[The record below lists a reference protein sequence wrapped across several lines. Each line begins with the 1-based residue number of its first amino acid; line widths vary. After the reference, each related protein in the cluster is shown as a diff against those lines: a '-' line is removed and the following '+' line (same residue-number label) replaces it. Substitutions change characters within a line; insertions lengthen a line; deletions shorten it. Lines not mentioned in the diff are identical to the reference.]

1 MVWSAPFDLEKME
14 DLQIKFLSKET
25 PAEKKLN
32 VFQKQWFFPRGASQT
47 RFARVFIYTQDEAT
61 IHIAFLDPKDPDFK
75 IFNKTEDV
83 FTIRQKGSSESYV
96 LKEESSMSWVWDNNL
111 KKNKRIEIS
120 IGKLKKS
127 FAIEKVKDMKNKK
140 FGKYEVNII
149 VTGITRELVIKA
161 KEGSSEEVSIDS
173 IQSKTISKTAFIS
186 NPEKM
191 LVKKRTTIKD
201 ANKSEIFGIIQLNTE
216 SRFNIILNIAEIG
229 VSVVDGENN
238 EMFYITMQN
247 LMVDRFT
254 ITKKTGVNINTETED
269 SISLQHF
276 QIDSMESGGELFP
289 VIIFPIRHERDLTKI
304 VKNDEKNPNQTQLF
318 DISKINIDHDAY
330 KFF

>member
-1 MVWSAPFDLEKME
+1 M
-14 DLQIKFLSKET
+14 
-25 PAEKKLN
+25 
-32 VFQKQWFFPRGASQT
+32 
-47 RFARVFIYTQDEAT
+47 
-61 IHIAFLDPKDPDFK
+61 
-75 IFNKTEDV
+75 
-83 FTIRQKGSSESYV
+83 
-96 LKEESSMSWVWDNNL
+96 
-111 KKNKRIEIS
+111 
-120 IGKLKKS
+120 
-127 FAIEKVKDMKNKK
+127 
-140 FGKYEVNII
+140 
-149 VTGITRELVIKA
+149 
-161 KEGSSEEVSIDS
+161 
-173 IQSKTISKTAFIS
+173 
-186 NPEKM
+186 
-191 LVKKRTTIKD
+191 
-201 ANKSEIFGIIQLNTE
+201 
-216 SRFNIILNIAEIG
+216 NIAEIG